1 MQNFIKLKKGIV
13 VMGDE
18 EKNETNDVEKFVISN
33 EDFEKYFNKKEM
45 VSAQEIIEY
54 YIRKNDKF

>member
-1 MQNFIKLKKGIV
+1 MIN
-13 VMGDE
+13 E
-18 EKNETNDVEKFVISN
+18 EKNETNEVERLVISN